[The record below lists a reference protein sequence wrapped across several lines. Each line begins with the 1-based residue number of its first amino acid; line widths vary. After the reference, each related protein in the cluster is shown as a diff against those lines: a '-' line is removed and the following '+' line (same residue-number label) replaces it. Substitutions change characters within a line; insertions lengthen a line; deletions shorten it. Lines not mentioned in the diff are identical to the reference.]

1 VTELNHLKLR
11 KKNKNVSMKC
21 PCHTGVV
28 VIIYADM
35 LLGTELF
42 SNVNGK

>member
-1 VTELNHLKLR
+1 
-11 KKNKNVSMKC
+11 MKRS
-21 PCHTGVV
+21 CHTDVEL
-28 VIIYADM
+28 IIYADM